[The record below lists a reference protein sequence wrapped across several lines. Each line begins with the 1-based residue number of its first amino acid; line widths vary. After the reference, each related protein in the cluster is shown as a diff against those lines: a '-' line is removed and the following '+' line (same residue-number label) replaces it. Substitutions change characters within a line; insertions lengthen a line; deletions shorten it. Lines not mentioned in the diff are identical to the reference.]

1 MDTPPMIN
9 ELTSVSE
16 KQNSLNKKAINKH
29 IFLVES
35 DKVLA
40 YRLAEQIQA
49 FGFQVT
55 VFLSA
60 DTLYVKLKETQPC
73 AIIIDYE
80 LQEHSLSGI
89 DAIKEIRAQED
100 DILPLSTPVIFISK
114 KTDIQSRL
122 EAIKVG
128 GNAYLPKPLDV
139 GHLIEWIDKLVNVQE
154 EEACQVLIVHD
165 SHKDALY
172 HARILE
178 EAGVLTT
185 ICDNPLQILNCM
197 ENKNPDLILMDLYMP
212 EFLGSDIA
220 SMIRQIDPYV
230 AIPIIY
236 LSPELSNQVKTQA
249 LLKGGDNFLFKP
261 VLAEILVS
269 MVTYKAQR
277 FRKLRAL
284 MLKDGLTG
292 LYNHRHIKE
301 FIKNECARAQR
312 NGTEVS
318 IAMFDVDFFKR
329 VNDSYGHAVGDV
341 VLKTLAHFLK
351 DRVRKTDLVGRYG
364 GEEFIIV
371 FPNTSTEIAEI
382 LCENLRESFEKILHF
397 SRLENF
403 YISFSCGIASYPKY
417 DSAQL
422 VADSADQALYIS
434 KNKGRNQV
442 TVI

>member
-1 MDTPPMIN
+1 MSN
-9 ELTSVSE
+9 ELNLVSE
-16 KQNSLNKKAINKH
+16 KQHALSKKNLNKH

-35 DKVLA
+35 DHVLA
-40 YRLAEQIQA
+40 HRLAEQIQV
-49 FGFQVT
+49 FGFQNT
-55 VFLSA
+55 VLLSA
-60 DTLYVKLKETQPC
+60 ETLLVKLKEQQPC
-73 AIIIDYE
+73 AIIIDYD
-80 LQEHSLSGI
+80 LSDQPLSGI
-89 DAIKEIRAQED
+89 EAIKKIRAQGED
-100 DILPLSTPVIFISK
+100 VLPLSVPIIFISK
-114 KTDIQSRL
+114 RTDIQSRL

-128 GNAYLPKPLDV
+128 GNAYLPKPLEV
-139 GHLIEWIDKLVNVQE
+139 SHLIEWIDKLVNIQE
-154 EEACQVLIVHD
+154 EEACQVLIVHNN
-165 SHKDALY
+165 HKDAHY

-178 EAGVLTT
+178 AAGILTT

-197 ENKNPDLILMDLYMP
+197 EHKKPDLILMDLYMP
-212 EFLGSDIA
+212 GFLGSDIA

-236 LSPELSNQVKTQA
+236 LSPQLSNQVKTQA

-318 IAMFDVDFFKR
+318 IALFDVDFFKK
-329 VNDSYGHAVGDV
+329 VNDRYGHVIGDV
-341 VLKTLAHFLK
+341 VLKTLAHFLQ
-351 DRVRKTDLVGRYG
+351 DRVRTTDLVGRYG
-364 GEEFIIV
+364 GEEFLIV
-371 FPNTSTEIAEI
+371 FPNTSSDIAEI
-382 LCENLRESFEKILHF
+382 LCENLRENFEKILHF
-397 SRLENF
+397 SPQENF
-403 YISFSCGIASYPKY
+403 HLTFSCGIASYPQY
-417 DSAQL
+417 NSAQV
-422 VADSADQALYIS
+422 VADSAGQALYIS

>member
-1 MDTPPMIN
+1 MN
-9 ELTSVSE
+9 ELVSVSE
-16 KQNSLNKKAINKH
+16 KQQFLHKKPINKH
-29 IFLVES
+29 IFLIES
-35 DKVLA
+35 DKKLA
-40 YRLAEQIQA
+40 HRLAEQIQA

-55 VFLSA
+55 IFLNA
-60 DTLYVKLKETQPC
+60 DSLYAKLKDKQPC
-73 AIIIDYE
+73 AVIIDYE
-80 LQEHSLSGI
+80 LPDQSLSGI
-89 DAIKEIRAQED
+89 EAIKEIRAQPED
-100 DILPLSTPVIFISK
+100 VLPLSIPVIFISRRA
-114 KTDIQSRL
+114 DIQSRL
-122 EAIKVG
+122 EAIKAG
-128 GNAYLPKPLDV
+128 GNAYLLKPLDV
-139 GHLIEWIDKLVNVQE
+139 SHLIEWVGKLVNTQE
-154 EEACQVLIVHD
+154 EEACQVLIIHE
-165 SHKDALY
+165 HNKDALY

-178 EAGVLTT
+178 EAGVSTT
-185 ICDNPLQILNCM
+185 ICDNPLSILNYM

-212 EFLGSDIA
+212 GFLGSDIA

-236 LSPELSNQVKTQA
+236 LSSELSNQVKTQA

>member
-220 SMIRQIDPYV
+220 
-230 AIPIIY
+230 
-236 LSPELSNQVKTQA
+236 
-249 LLKGGDNFLFKP
+249 
-261 VLAEILVS
+261 
-269 MVTYKAQR
+269 
-277 FRKLRAL
+277 
-284 MLKDGLTG
+284 
-292 LYNHRHIKE
+292 
-301 FIKNECARAQR
+301 
-312 NGTEVS
+312 
-318 IAMFDVDFFKR
+318 
-329 VNDSYGHAVGDV
+329 
-341 VLKTLAHFLK
+341 
-351 DRVRKTDLVGRYG
+351 
-364 GEEFIIV
+364 
-371 FPNTSTEIAEI
+371 
-382 LCENLRESFEKILHF
+382 
-397 SRLENF
+397 
-403 YISFSCGIASYPKY
+403 
-417 DSAQL
+417 
-422 VADSADQALYIS
+422 
-434 KNKGRNQV
+434 
-442 TVI
+442 